1 MVFAALTLALALV
14 VDRLFGDPRTPLHP
28 VALFG
33 RFVGWWGRPGR
44 YPVRLQRGAGVVL
57 WAVSACLFAAP
68 FYFVEHHAPPLLL
81 LVLAP
86 FLLKAVF
93 AWRSLEEHAASV
105 EAALAGGGLDAGRTA
120 AGMLVSRDTS
130 ALSAEEIRSAAY
142 ESVAENLSDSIVAPL
157 FWFAVF
163 APFGLGLTAAA
174 LYRSV
179 NCMDAMLG
187 YTDERIRLGWCAAR
201 ADDLVKLRPARLA
214 ALVGLLYFGVQG
226 RFAPAWQAL
235 RADRKKRPGYNGG
248 WPMAVVAGGVGV
260 RFCKRGIYAIGPGE
274 RSLAEGGNDIIAS
287 VRGITLIF
295 AVSAIIALFLLA

>member
-1 MVFAALTLALALV
+1 MVFAALTLSLALV
-14 VDRLFGDPRTPLHP
+14 IDRLWGDPHTPLHP

-44 YPVRLQRGAGVVL
+44 YPVRIQRAVGVFF

-68 FYFVEHHAPPLLL
+68 FYAVEHYAPAILLV
-81 LVLAP
+81 VLAP

-105 EAALAGGGLDAGRTA
+105 EAALAGGGLDEGRRT

-174 LYRSV
+174 FYRSV

-187 YTDERIRLGWCAAR
+187 YTDDRIRLGWCAAR
-201 ADDLVKLRPARLA
+201 ADDLANLVPARLTGLIG
-214 ALVGLLYFGVQG
+214 LVYFGAKG
-226 RFAPAWQAL
+226 RFAPALQAL

-260 RFCKRGIYAIGPGE
+260 RFCKRGVYAIGPGD
-274 RSLAEGGNDIIAS
+274 RSLEDGGDDIIAS

-295 AVSAIIALFLLA
+295 AVSAIIALFLWA